1 MNKKLKSILLVSVLM
16 MLGMNLSAAKSV
28 TFLHDGRSFT
38 GTIYD
43 MSSRTGVVEY
53 YGNTK
58 IHRSNIWMINYGDN
72 RWDHP
77 GERRKLSDRADTI
90 FLRNGQIMSVR
101 IVDFSSR
108 RRVYE
113 FQGGGNVHEGQ
124 VLRIYFCCTKLPAA
138 YQQNQNQHQG
148 NQGGNHGNRYASVF
162 LMTGKSIEVPL
173 SYLNSR
179 KTGFTDG
186 LQINTHDIWM
196 INLSNDN
203 WDYANDRR
211 RLDRRLDTIFLK
223 NGEVVYDTLV
233 DFNERRGTFRFEN
246 TDPINESQIS
256 RIYFCCNPLPDAYRR
271 GNRGNNRGIFKRKR

>member
-1 MNKKLKSILLVSVLM
+1 MNKKLKSILLVSIVI
-16 MLGMNLSAAKSV
+16 MLGMNLYAAKSV

-38 GTIYD
+38 GTIFD

-53 YGNTK
+53 KGNTK

-77 GERRKLSDRADTI
+77 KERRQLSKRTDTI
-90 FLRNGQIMSVR
+90 FLRNGQAMNVR

-113 FQGGGNVHEGQ
+113 FQGGGKVHESR
-124 VLRIYFCCTKLPAA
+124 VLRIYFCCTNLPAA
-138 YQQNQNQHQG
+138 YKQAKKPKQQDKG
-148 NQGGNHGNRYASVF
+148 ERYASVF
-162 LMTGKSIEVPL
+162 LMNGRMIEMPL

-196 INLSNDN
+196 INFVDDN
-203 WDYANDRR
+203 WNFAAERR
-211 RLDRRLDTIFLK
+211 RLNRRLDSIFLK
-223 NGEVVYDTLV
+223 NGNVVNDAIV
-233 DFNERRGTFRFEN
+233 DFNEKSGSFRFKRSE
-246 TDPINESQIS
+246 PIHESQIR
-256 RIYFCCNPLPDAYRR
+256 RIYFCCNPLPNAYKLKGKRR
-271 GNRGNNRGIFKRKR
+271 GGVKRRLR

>member
-1 MNKKLKSILLVSVLM
+1 
-16 MLGMNLSAAKSV
+16 MLGMNLYAAKSV

-43 MSSRTGVVEY
+43 VSSRTGVIEY

-77 GERRKLSDRADTI
+77 QERRQLSNRADTI
-90 FLRNGQIMSVR
+90 FLRNGQVMSVR

-124 VLRIYFCCTKLPAA
+124 VLRIYFCCTNLPAA
-138 YQQNQNQHQG
+138 YQQAQNQRQPQDR
-148 NQGGNHGNRYASVF
+148 QGGNRDNRYAAVY
-162 LMTGKSIEVPL
+162 LMNGRFIEFPL

-179 KTGFTDG
+179 KTGFTNG

-196 INLSNDN
+196 INLTDKN
-203 WDYANDRR
+203 WNYANERR
-211 RLDRRLDTIFLK
+211 RLDQSLDTIVLR
-223 NGEVVYDTLV
+223 NGEVLYGTIV
-233 DFNERRGTFRFEN
+233 DFSEKRGTFRFEN
-246 TDPINESQIS
+246 MDPVDESQIS
-256 RIYFCCNPLPDAYRR
+256 RIYLCCNPLPDAYKRLQRGGIKNRIRR
-271 GNRGNNRGIFKRKR
+271 